1 MAAVAVATLHGS
13 GVSRPLACRFG
24 QLQIQ
29 VESLRQHIKCVAHYL
44 LRVLAKLPI
53 EARIVVCVDA
63 AFEGFGVTG
72 SVKEP
77 RRDTQC
83 ANPIP
88 IGPCSDD
95 LVALANHVV
104 GHVTVER

>member
-1 MAAVAVATLHGS
+1 MLSGSCHLVA
-13 GVSRPLACRFG
+13 
-24 QLQIQ
+24 
-29 VESLRQHIKCVAHYL
+29 IKCVVHYL
-44 LRVLAKLPI
+44 RWVLAKLPI
-53 EARIVVCVDA
+53 EARIVVCVNA

>member
-1 MAAVAVATLHGS
+1 VRAA
-13 GVSRPLACRFG
+13 AC
-24 QLQIQ
+24 LQVWPASTQ

-44 LRVLAKLPI
+44 IRVLPKLPI
-53 EARIVVCVDA
+53 EPGIVVRVHA

-83 ANPIP
+83 ANSIARAP
-88 IGPCSDD
+88 GGTD
-95 LVALANHVV
+95 LVALAIMSSA
-104 GHVTVER
+104 VT